1 MYENL
6 DDQFTAEQEQGTC
19 PWGNQVTLWRG
30 AELVKSR
37 KQQFFG
43 KVYTLIFRQSQT
55 ISTYITVSVNICN
68 TIKHSHHYF

>member
-68 TIKHSHHYF
+68 TIKHSRPYF